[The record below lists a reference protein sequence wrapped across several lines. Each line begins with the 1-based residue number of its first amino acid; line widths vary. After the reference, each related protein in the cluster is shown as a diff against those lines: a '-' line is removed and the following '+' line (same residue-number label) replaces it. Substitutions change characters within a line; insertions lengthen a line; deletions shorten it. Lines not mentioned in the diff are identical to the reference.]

1 MRILMPTPPDH
12 RHARQVA
19 LLELVRQQ
27 SISRQ
32 DELAAALTAYG
43 FEVTQSSVSRDLRE
57 LGVVKVRGRY
67 LAPAVS
73 ATTVDSAT
81 TATPAVNSF
90 TRPGFPGS
98 TRLSGASESNR
109 RAIEGLLDT
118 LHFLRDVRIAGAHLT
133 LLITATGAAQT
144 VALALDRCGWPE
156 VVGTVAG
163 DDTIFV
169 ATAGVREQGVLLQHL
184 EGLRASLPSAAHA
197 PANGSKAS
205 SEVSG

>member
-19 LLELVRQQ
+19 LLELVRQR

-67 LAPAVS
+67 VAPAVP
-73 ATTVDSAT
+73 ATIAEAT
-81 TATPAVNSF
+81 SSGPTA
-90 TRPGFPGS
+90 PGS
-98 TRLSGASESNR
+98 FAASTFRGSTAP
-109 RAIEGLLDT
+109 AIEGLLDT
-118 LHFLRDVRIAGAHLT
+118 LHFVRDLRVAGPHLT
-133 LLITATGAAQT
+133 LVITATGAAQT

-163 DDTIFV
+163 DDTILV
-169 ATAGVREQGVLLQHL
+169 ATAGAREQGVLLQHL

-197 PANGSKAS
+197 PANGSIAS
-205 SEVSG
+205 SGVSG

>member
-19 LLELVRQQ
+19 LLELVRQRP
-27 SISRQ
+27 ISRQ
-32 DELAAALTAYG
+32 DELAAALTGYG

-67 LAPAVS
+67 VAPAVS
-73 ATTVDSAT
+73 ATAAETTST
-81 TATPAVNSF
+81 TAPSPFAASPFRGFTAPA
-90 TRPGFPGS
+90 T
-98 TRLSGASESNR
+98 
-109 RAIEGLLDT
+109 EGLLDT
-118 LHFLRDVRIAGAHLT
+118 LHFVRDLRIAGPHLT
-133 LLITATGAAQT
+133 LIITATGAAQT

-163 DDTIFV
+163 DDTILV
-169 ATAGVREQGVLLQHL
+169 ATAGAREQGVLLKHL

-197 PANGSKAS
+197 PANGSIAS
-205 SEVSG
+205 SEVSR